1 MKHIALYMVLLW
13 ISFTAS
19 AQDVSFTASAPS
31 SVLTGQQFRLVYT
44 VNAQGSGFKA
54 PDLSDFNIL
63 AGPSTSSSS
72 NISFINGQMSQSFS
86 YSYTYIL
93 QAKSE
98 GSYTIQPASIT
109 VDGKKITSNPLTINV
124 GKGQQ
129 QAQQQQQQAQQS
141 SGSDDDLLVRIILSK
156 EKVYQGE
163 QLVATIKIYTRV
175 NLVGFEEFKFPTYK
189 GFWAEEVEIPNQIQL
204 QQENFNGKVYN
215 AGVLKKT
222 LLFPQKSGE
231 ITIEPF
237 EMKLMVQERV
247 QQSSRNF
254 WDSFF
259 NTYQTVSKR
268 LVSPPVKVTVLP
280 LPSAP
285 DGFNG
290 AVGNFT
296 LSGTATPLQLKSN
309 ESLSIIYKLSG
320 TGNLRLAEFPK
331 PKFPPQFEA
340 YDPKVTDQVKVSANG
355 ISGSRISEQLLIPRS
370 AGKFTITSPDF
381 VFFNPTSRK
390 YETIH
395 IEPFEINVEKGN
407 GDSSVAFVSGFNKED
422 LTLLGSDIRF
432 IKTQSPEMTPVGW
445 SLFKS
450 PLYAGSYILAFLAF
464 VTVVISRRNYIRR
477 NADMMMV
484 RNRRAGK
491 EAARRLSQA
500 RKLMQKQLND
510 SFYEE
515 VLKALWGYYADKL
528 KIPVSQLNREI
539 IVSKLKDQNIDENML
554 TDINQVIDECELSRY
569 APAGSYASP
578 PELYQKAVNVI
589 NESEKKIK

>member
-1 MKHIALYMVLLW
+1 MKQIVLYFVLVW

-31 SVLTGQQFRLVYT
+31 SVLSGQQFRLVYT
-44 VNAQGSGFKA
+44 INSQGSGFKA
-54 PDLSDFNIL
+54 PDFSDFNVL

-72 NISFINGQMSQSFS
+72 NISFVNGQMSQSFT
-86 YSYTYIL
+86 YSFTYIL
-93 QAKSE
+93 QAKAE
-98 GSYTIQPASIT
+98 GSFTLQPATIT
-109 VDGKKITSNPLTINV
+109 VDGKKISSNPVTINV

-129 QAQQQQQQAQQS
+129 QQQQQQAQQS
-141 SGSDDDLLVRIILSK
+141 SGSDDDILVRIILSK
-156 EKVYQGE
+156 DKVYQGE
-163 QLVATIKIYTRV
+163 QLVATIKIYTRI

-189 GFWAEEVEIPNQIQL
+189 GFWAEEVDIPNQIQL

-237 EMKLMVQERV
+237 EIKLMVQERV

-268 LVSPPVKVTVLP
+268 LVSPPVKVTVVP
-280 LPSAP
+280 LPTAP
-285 DGFNG
+285 AGFNG

-296 LSGTATPLQLKSN
+296 LSATANPLQLKSN

-320 TGNLRLAEFPK
+320 TGNLRLVEFPQ
-331 PKFPPQFEA
+331 PKLPPQFET

-355 ISGSRISEQLLIPRS
+355 ISGTRMSEQLLIPRS
-370 AGKFTITSPDF
+370 AGHFTITTPDF
-381 VFFNPTSRK
+381 VFFNPTSK
-390 YETIH
+390 KFETIH
-395 IEPFEINVEKGN
+395 FQPFDIQVEKGSN
-407 GDSSVAFVSGFNKED
+407 DSSVAFVSGFNKED

-432 IKTQSPEMTPVGW
+432 IKTQNTVLTPIGW
-445 SLFKS
+445 SMFSS
-450 PLYAGSYILAFLAF
+450 PLYTGAYILAFLAF
-464 VTVVISRRNYIRR
+464 ISLIISRRNYIKR

-515 VLKALWGYYADKL
+515 ILKALWGYYADKL
-528 KIPVSQLNREI
+528 KIPVSQLNREV
-539 IVSKLKDQNIDENML
+539 IVSRLKDRNIDEAML
-554 TDINQVIDECELSRY
+554 TDINRVIDECELSRY

-578 PELYQKAVNVI
+578 PELYQNAALVI